1 MKKIW
6 YVSINNTQE
15 GPYSVE
21 ELKRDDRIT
30 PDTLAWK
37 EGFPRWI
44 PIRDIPEL
52 RKIFKDEERGDND
65 EDENEKKR
73 AITLYDEVA
82 LAYQQD
88 PNSIFWLIVVILAL
102 IYSLYQFYV
111 FT

>member
-6 YVSINNTQE
+6 YVSIHNTQE

-21 ELKRDDRIT
+21 DLKRDDRIT
-30 PDTLAWK
+30 PDTLVWK

-44 PIRDIPEL
+44 PIRDVPEL
-52 RKIFKDEERGDND
+52 KKIFKDEKKNEND
-65 EDENEKKR
+65 DDLDEKQPSR
-73 AITLYDEVA
+73 ICFDEVV
-82 LAYQQD
+82 LDYQQD
-88 PNSIFWLIVVILAL
+88 PNSIFWLIVVTLAL

>member
-6 YVSINNTQE
+6 YISINNTQE

-21 ELKRDDRIT
+21 ELKRDHRIT
-30 PDTLAWK
+30 PDTLVWK

-44 PIRDIPEL
+44 PVRDVPEL
-52 RKIFKDEERGDND
+52 RKIFKDEDKSDD
-65 EDENEKKR
+65 EEEKEKKPS
-73 AITLYDEVA
+73 INLYDEMA

>member
-6 YVSINNTQE
+6 YISINNTQE

-21 ELKRDDRIT
+21 ELKRDHRIT
-30 PDTLAWK
+30 PDTLVWK

-44 PIRDIPEL
+44 PIRDVPEL
-52 RKIFKDEERGDND
+52 RKIFKDEDKNND
-65 EDENEKKR
+65 EEEKEKKTS
-73 AITLYDEVA
+73 INLYDEMA